1 MGMPGSK
8 IYLIRVID
16 TSHVRYYKI
25 EISLTLFGEIILE
38 RTYGNVTYK
47 KHTGKITHF
56 LDTISEAQAH
66 FKRICHEKIK
76 KGYHTKDS
84 LWM

>member
-25 EISLTLFGEIILE
+25 EISLTLFGEIQ
-38 RTYGNVTYK
+38 
-47 KHTGKITHF
+47 
-56 LDTISEAQAH
+56 S
-66 FKRICHEKIK
+66 
-76 KGYHTKDS
+76 
-84 LWM
+84 